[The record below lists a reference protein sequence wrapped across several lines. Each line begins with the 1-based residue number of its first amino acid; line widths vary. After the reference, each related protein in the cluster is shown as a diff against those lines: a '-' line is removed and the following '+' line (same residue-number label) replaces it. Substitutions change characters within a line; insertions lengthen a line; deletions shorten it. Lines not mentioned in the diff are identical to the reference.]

1 MSLEGL
7 NLGGYP
13 GQLCAGRTAIK
24 GTSRPENNSA
34 EKKIL
39 PKLVRSICRFLPA
52 NGSSLVSLDEKTL
65 LNKAHKQTGLD
76 DPGSGSFHEALG
88 VLLKSLESDANLNFI
103 GRVCAHSDILRMLCN
118 RLRLQEDRR
127 RHPQIAE
134 QIIRRPLFIT
144 GLPRTGSTLLHALLA
159 QDVSCRAPQTWEVM
173 HPSPPPERVSYNRDP
188 RISKTASELKW
199 LDIVMPG
206 FRRVHLIDAR
216 LPQECI
222 AITGHA
228 FISYVFES
236 MYFVYSYRSWHD
248 SQDKRPAYEYH
259 RQFLQHLQWRA
270 PGDHWVLKA
279 PSHLF
284 ALETLMQVYPD
295 ARIVMTHRDPL
306 KVLPSCASFTE
317 VLRGSFTDCL
327 DRQKVGI
334 EIAPHWQ
341 KGARLAI
348 EFCQSNG
355 NSDGRFLN
363 VLYADLIRDPMAV
376 VRLIYN
382 HFDMALTD
390 ETEMAMLRFLAE
402 NPQNRHGVH
411 LYSLEEFGLDRDT
424 ERRRFEFYTSF
435 FGIEPGS

>member
-1 MSLEGL
+1 M

-13 GQLCAGRTAIK
+13 GQFCAGRTAIK

-39 PKLVRSICRFLPA
+39 PKLIRSICRFLPA

-76 DPGSGSFHEALG
+76 DPGSESFHEALG

-173 HPSPPPERVSYNRDP
+173 HPSPPPERVSYNYDP

-236 MYFVYSYRSWHD
+236 MYFVYSYRTWHE

-327 DRQKVGI
+327 DRQKVGT

-341 KGARLAI
+341 KGARRAI

-355 NSDGRFLN
+355 NSDGRYFN

-411 LYSLEEFGLDRDT
+411 RYSLEEFGLDRDT

>member
-1 MSLEGL
+1 MSVEGL

-13 GQLCAGRTAIK
+13 GQFCAGRTAIK
-24 GTSRPENNSA
+24 GTSRPEHNSA

-39 PKLVRSICRFLPA
+39 PKLIRSICRFLPA

-76 DPGSGSFHEALG
+76 DPGSESFHESLE

-173 HPSPPPERVSYNRDP
+173 HPSPPPERVSYNYDP

-236 MYFVYSYRSWHD
+236 MYFVYSYRNWHE

-327 DRQKVGI
+327 DRKKVGI

-341 KGARLAI
+341 RGARRAI

-355 NSDGRFLN
+355 NSDGRYFN

-411 LYSLEEFGLDRDT
+411 RYSLEEFGLDRDT